1 MGGFTFAVLLLSL
14 MGWGVFRAAELAVGV
29 RFF

>member
-1 MGGFTFAVLLLSL
+1 MGGLTFAVLLSL
-14 MGWGVFRAAELAVGV
+14 MGWGVFRAAELAAGV